1 MVKHSLALSDTL
13 LSCQIPS
20 CLVRHSCQIRLS
32 NTSRLVRR
40 NIHKDTAHSVHGTC
54 SYTYIIYLYII
65 IINVI
70 LHIMFFDNCCDVR
83 WLKPLTIP
91 SVQCTNS
98 TSAAAHAEPTRRVSS
113 SPISSLRSS
122 QSSLV
127 ELGNHGKAKL
137 GNTMKYT
144 CCIFCILLFY
154 SLFSLAILFA
164 TLSQCAFSLQWHP
177 CDSIHFRGA
186 FVDDGIFSCASFC
199 GTFVKTILHK
209 IFRGA
214 FATMVLAFSFI
225 ETCECNTL

>member
-1 MVKHSLALSDTL
+1 MVSNGRIGCSFKIVQDHSCETLWWSNTL
-13 LSCQIPS
+13 LPCQTLS
-20 CLVRHSCQIRLS
+20 CLVRYPLVLSGTLVRYGCQ
-32 NTSRLVRR
+32 TRLVRR
-40 NIHKDTAHSVHGTC
+40 NIHKGTAHFDMAHVHTHIL
-54 SYTYIIYLYII
+54 YIHIIIIYYIIY
-65 IINVI
+65 I
-70 LHIMFFDNCCDVR
+70 LSYMFFDNCCDVQ

-186 FVDDGIFSCASFC
+186 FVD
-199 GTFVKTILHK
+199 
-209 IFRGA
+209 
-214 FATMVLAFSFI
+214 
-225 ETCECNTL
+225 